1 MTVLWGW
8 RWHNLFP
15 SIWCLPLKKY
25 RSSQNVPR
33 YYKVPHHS
41 ARRLLLFYHLKA
53 LSFFFCSPRGT
64 RNKNTFCIIIK
75 VIKIWTLSCADT
87 SAHGR
92 AVACT
97 SSSIPLFLASAPM
110 TTMLTCHQH
119 SCVWITPKPSV
130 AISRVSLLFPPIEDN
145 AKRSTHHCWL
155 PSSACHCHL

>member
-1 MTVLWGW
+1 MFAFEKIQIFSKRTTL
-8 RWHNLFP
+8 L
-15 SIWCLPLKKY
+15 
-25 RSSQNVPR
+25 Q
-33 YYKVPHHS
+33 S
-41 ARRLLLFYHLKA
+41 ATSFSKEA
-53 LSFFFCSPRGT
+53 TIVLSFESPFFFFRSPHGT

-97 SSSIPLFLASAPM
+97 SSGIPLFLAFAPM

>member
-1 MTVLWGW
+1 MFAFEKIQIFSKRTTL
-8 RWHNLFP
+8 L
-15 SIWCLPLKKY
+15 
-25 RSSQNVPR
+25 Q
-33 YYKVPHHS
+33 S
-41 ARRLLLFYHLKA
+41 ATSFSKEA
-53 LSFFFCSPRGT
+53 TIVLSFESPFFFFRSPHGT